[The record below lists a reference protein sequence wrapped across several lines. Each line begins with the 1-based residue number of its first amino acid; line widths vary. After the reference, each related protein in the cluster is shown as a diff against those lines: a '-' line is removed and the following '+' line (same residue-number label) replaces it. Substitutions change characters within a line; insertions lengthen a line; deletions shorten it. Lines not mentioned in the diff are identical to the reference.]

1 MNVAVLQ
8 PLAGLKNNKNGT
20 FGFKNKQKRGDVRRR
35 NEMSRSQT
43 HLNLFSLKAILPKQ
57 GDSIALFLHS
67 ALIISYYVL

>member
-20 FGFKNKQKRGDVRRR
+20 FGKQKRGDVRRR